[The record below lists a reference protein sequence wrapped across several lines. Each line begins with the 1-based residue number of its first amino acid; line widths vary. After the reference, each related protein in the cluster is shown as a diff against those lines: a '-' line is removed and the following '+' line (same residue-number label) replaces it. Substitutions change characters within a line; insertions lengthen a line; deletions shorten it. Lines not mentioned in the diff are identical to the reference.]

1 MKGKRGI
8 EGRREIER
16 KKGEEKMRGRK
27 QRGRKR
33 EMYEGVEMDSIMYM

>member
-27 QRGRKR
+27 R